1 MNQICGE
8 IHVPGSFFM
17 PVSWHK
23 SSAYLLYN
31 NDMGLEIYH
40 LAERK

>member
-1 MNQICGE
+1 MWRNPCTWF
-8 IHVPGSFFM
+8 FFM

-23 SSAYLLYN
+23 SPFCLLYN